1 MSWLLLSL
9 QIVNS
14 VNFRLTALL
23 SGYTLWYG

>member
-14 VNFRLTALL
+14 VNFRAAALL
-23 SGYTLWYG
+23 SGYTVWYG